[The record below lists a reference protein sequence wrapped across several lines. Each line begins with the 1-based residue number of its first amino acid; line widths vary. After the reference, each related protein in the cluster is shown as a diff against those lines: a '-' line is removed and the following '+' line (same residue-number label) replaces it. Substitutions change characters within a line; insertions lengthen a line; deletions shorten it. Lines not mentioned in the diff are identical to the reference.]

1 MGPLLRG
8 QAHNHLRVW
17 RGGSFNNNEDNLRCA
32 YRNRNN
38 PNNFNDNNG
47 FRVAVAHVFPCAPE
61 LPGGALFSSGTRH
74 EKWRGLSLAE
84 LRAMALKPGK

>member
-1 MGPLLRG
+1 MRG
-8 QAHNHLRVW
+8 QTHNHLRVL
-17 RGGSFNNNEDNLRCA
+17 RGGSFNNNEDNVRIA

-47 FRVAVAHVFPCAPE
+47 FRVVVAHVFPCVPE
-61 LPGGALFSSGTRH
+61 LPGGALFPSGPRQ

-84 LRAMALKPGK
+84 LRGVVSKPGK